1 MYNLMF
7 CVRNEENIKL
17 NDQWA
22 HLISYK
28 ANNDKWNKVSRR
40 KEIIKI
46 TKIESWKSI
55 EKYSETRIWL
65 LEINI

>member
-7 CVRNEENIKL
+7 CVRNEENIEL
-17 NDQWA
+17 NDQWT

-55 EKYSETRIWL
+55 EKYSETRICL